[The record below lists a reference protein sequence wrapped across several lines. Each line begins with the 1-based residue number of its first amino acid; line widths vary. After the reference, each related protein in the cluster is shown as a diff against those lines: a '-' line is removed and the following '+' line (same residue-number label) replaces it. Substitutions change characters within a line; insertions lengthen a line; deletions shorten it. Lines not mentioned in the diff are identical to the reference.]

1 MGVGDATRKER
12 EMATLE
18 LFDKERKVKETVELP
33 ESVFGAVV
41 KEHLLHQVVVAQR
54 NEKRSGTASTKT
66 RKEVRGGGKK
76 PYRQKGTGRAR
87 MGSTRSPLLRGG
99 GTVFGPHPR
108 SYGQKVNRK
117 SMKAALRSALTVRAR
132 ENRIMLVDDLDLAG
146 PRTREFLKV
155 AGKLGLSHALL
166 VTEEPK
172 ETLALGIR
180 NLSSFKSLPVSA
192 LNVVDILSYEQL
204 VFTRPAFD
212 RISEVLGK

>member
-1 MGVGDATRKER
+1 
-12 EMATLE
+12 MATLE

-33 ESVFGAVV
+33 ESVFGAEV

-54 NEKRSGTASTKT
+54 NAKRSGNASTKT
-66 RKEVRGGGKK
+66 REEVRGGGKK

-108 SYGQKVNRK
+108 SYEQKVNRK
-117 SMKAALRSALTVRAR
+117 SMKVALRSALTVRAR
-132 ENRIMLVDDLDLAG
+132 ENRIVLVDDLDLAG

>member
-1 MGVGDATRKER
+1 
-12 EMATLE
+12 MATLE

-33 ESVFGAVV
+33 ESVFGADV
-41 KEHLLHQVVVAQR
+41 KEHLLHQVAVAQR
-54 NEKRSGTASTKT
+54 NAKRSGTASTKT

-76 PYRQKGTGRAR
+76 PFRQKGTGRAR

-108 SYGQKVNRK
+108 SYEQKVNRK
-117 SMKAALRSALTVRAR
+117 SMKVALRSALTVRAR
-132 ENRIMLVDDLDLAG
+132 ENRIVLVDDLDLAG

-180 NLSSFKSLPVSA
+180 NLSSFKSLSVSA

>member
-1 MGVGDATRKER
+1 
-12 EMATLE
+12 MATLE

-33 ESVFGAVV
+33 ESVFGAEV
-41 KEHLLHQVVVAQR
+41 KEHLLHQVVVALR
-54 NEKRSGTASTKT
+54 NAKRSGNASTKT

-87 MGSTRSPLLRGG
+87 MGSIRSPLLRGG

-108 SYGQKVNRK
+108 SYEQKVNRK
-117 SMKAALRSALTVRAR
+117 SMKVALRSALTVRAR
-132 ENRIMLVDDLDLAG
+132 ENRIVLVDDLDLAG

-180 NLSSFKSLPVSA
+180 NLSSFKSLSVSA

-212 RISEVLGK
+212 RISEVLGE